1 MILDGILKAVEEV
14 LNIILYNSYSVKSF
28 GLALEKLGNAVSV
41 DRVYIFENHTQLHSG
56 DISTSQRLEWS
67 KENIEPQIDNP
78 ELQNVSYDAMGI
90 TRWYDTLSQ
99 NGIISGLVQ
108 SFPLSERKILE
119 PQGIIS
125 LLAVP
130 IIIEEKFWG
139 FIGFDDCHSKK
150 VWSEVEISILR
161 IAAAGIGAAVKRN
174 QVELALKEAVEN
186 DFKLTV
192 RNIHNLI
199 FKYKRRD
206 TGEFY
211 YSLFEGKIAESFG
224 KNTDNMYGKNL
235 RDELPPEEASQLEAY
250 LNRAFQG
257 ESISYELKYGTRTHY
272 ETLSPVIKDNV
283 VVEVIGSSIDLTE
296 TKRAEEQIKNLAYYD
311 TLTKLPNRILFRDRL
326 NLGISHSK
334 RNNEILSVMFIDLDR
349 FKDINDTLGHD
360 AGDELLK
367 EVAIRLS
374 NNIRKDDTIS
384 RMGGDEF
391 ALILGDMREEKQI
404 VDIAE
409 DIIDIFAKPFI
420 IKGQEFYIT
429 ASIGISAYP
438 NDGDFSETLFKN
450 AEIAMYRAK
459 EFGKNNYQFFTQTMN
474 EKAERRVE
482 LEKKLRKALEKNE
495 FLLHYQPQVEA
506 VTEKIVGC
514 EALIRWDN
522 EGFGLVSPG
531 EFIPVAEE
539 TGLIIPMGEWVLN
552 TACKQLKTW
561 HEAGFSTLNMAVN
574 VSAHQF
580 EQTDFAEIVTK
591 VIDETGVSPQ
601 HLEIE
606 LTESTMMKS
615 TEQAISIMQKL
626 RKKGV
631 KISIDDFGTGFSSLG
646 YLQKFSADIL
656 KIDRSFMGNIHGNS
670 SNQAIVNAVIDMSH
684 ALNLCVVA
692 EGVET
697 KEQMDFLKTK
707 GCDLIQGY
715 YFSKPLP
722 SNLFEKLLID
732 TYKVTK

>member
-1 MILDGILKAVEEV
+1 MIVDRILKAVEQV
-14 LNIILYNSYSVKSF
+14 LNIILYNSESVKAY
-28 GLALEKLGNAVSV
+28 GLALEKLGNAVSA
-41 DRVYIFENHTQLHSG
+41 DRVYIFENHVDPYCG
-56 DISTSQRLEWS
+56 GISTSQRFEWS
-67 KENIEPQIDNP
+67 RQSVQPQIDNP
-78 ELQNVSYDAMGI
+78 YLQNIPFDIMGI
-90 TRWYDTLSQ
+90 NRWYNILSQ
-99 NGIISGLVQ
+99 NDIVSGLVK
-108 SFPLSERKILE
+108 SFPEVEKAFLE

-125 LLAVP
+125 LLVVP
-130 IIIEEKFWG
+130 IIIEDKFWG
-139 FIGFDDCHSKK
+139 FIGFDDCHSEK

-174 QVELALKEAVEN
+174 QVELTLKEALEN
-186 DFKLTV
+186 DFKLTF
-192 RNIHNLI
+192 RSIQNLI
-199 FKYKRRD
+199 FKYRRRD

-211 YSLFEGKIAESFG
+211 YTLFEGKIAASFG

-235 RDELPPEEASQLEAY
+235 RDELPPEEAAQLEVY

-257 ESISYELKYGTRTHY
+257 ESCSYELKYGTRTHY
-272 ETLSPVIKDNV
+272 ETLSPVIKDNI
-283 VVEVIGSSIDLTE
+283 VVEVIGSSLDLTE
-296 TKRAEEQIKNLAYYD
+296 TKHAEEQIKSLAYYD
-311 TLTKLPNRILFRDRL
+311 TLTKLPNRVLFRDRL
-326 NLGISHSK
+326 NLVISHSK
-334 RNNEILSVMFIDLDR
+334 RNNEMIAVMFIDLDR

-367 EVAIRLS
+367 EVASRLT

-391 ALILGDMREEKQI
+391 ALILGDMKEEKQI
-404 VDIAE
+404 VDIAA
-409 DIIDIFAKPFI
+409 DIISIFTKPFI
-420 IKGQEFYIT
+420 IKGQEFHIT
-429 ASIGISAYP
+429 ASIGISVYP
-438 NDGDFSETLFKN
+438 NDGDYSEMLFKN

-459 EFGKNNYQFFTQTMN
+459 EFGKNTYQFFTQTMN
-474 EKAERRVE
+474 DKAQRRVE

-506 VTEKIVGC
+506 SCGKVVGC
-514 EALIRWDN
+514 EALIRWNN
-522 EGFGLVSPG
+522 EGFGIVSPG

-539 TGLIIPMGEWVLN
+539 TGLIIPVGEWVLK
-552 TACKQLKTW
+552 TACKQLKIW
-561 HEAGFSTLNMAVN
+561 HEAGYNTLNMAVN

-580 EQTDFAEIVTK
+580 EQTNFAEIVTRI
-591 VIDETGVSPQ
+591 IDETEVSPQ
-601 HLEIE
+601 HIEIE

-615 TEQAISIMQKL
+615 TEQAMSIMQKL
-626 RKKGV
+626 RKIGV

-656 KIDRSFMGNIHGNS
+656 KIDRSFMGNLHENT

-697 KEQMDFLKTK
+697 KEQMDFLKNK

-722 SNLFEKLLID
+722 ANELEKLLID
-732 TYKVTK
+732 EYKVN